1 MTSLISKNDVMEVVC
16 KFKGH
21 IVPKEDIDE
30 LKANIVPK
38 EDIDELKAS
47 HNEEVVTTCKRCN
60 FTIKIHTDPDD
71 EEHYYLVS
79 DVL

>member
-1 MTSLISKNDVMEVVC
+1 MTFLISKNDVVEVIC

-21 IVPKEDIDE
+21 IVPKKDIDK
-30 LKANIVPK
+30 LKAN
-38 EDIDELKAS
+38 
-47 HNEEVVTTCKRCN
+47 HNEEVQTTCKRCN